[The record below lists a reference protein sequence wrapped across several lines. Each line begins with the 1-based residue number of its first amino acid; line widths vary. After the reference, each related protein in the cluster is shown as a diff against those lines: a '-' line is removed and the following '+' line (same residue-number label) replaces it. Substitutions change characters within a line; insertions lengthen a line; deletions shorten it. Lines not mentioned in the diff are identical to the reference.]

1 VASSPWATRIATRVR
16 ISSSLRDGY
25 PYDNVFMQ
33 NMRMRWGRITEIHT
47 LEDNVVLTRA
57 LDHIAESGNLEAH
70 APPITDTAPVR

>member
-1 VASSPWATRIATRVR
+1 
-16 ISSSLRDGY
+16 
-25 PYDNVFMQ
+25 MQ